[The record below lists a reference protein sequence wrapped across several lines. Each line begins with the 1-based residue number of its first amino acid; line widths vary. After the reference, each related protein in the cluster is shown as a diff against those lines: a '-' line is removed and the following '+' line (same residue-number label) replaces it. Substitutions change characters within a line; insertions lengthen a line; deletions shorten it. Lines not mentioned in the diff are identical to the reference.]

1 MTFQVT
7 RLTRWGNSIGD
18 HSMPGTRESPADVDG
33 RQVPP
38 DLRDMARI
46 ELFKP
51 QSRVMLPTSPDHNV

>member
-7 RLTRWGNSIGD
+7 RLTRWGNPFGD
-18 HSMPGTRESPADVDG
+18 HSMPGKRESPEDVDG

-38 DLRDMARI
+38 DLRDTART

-51 QSRVMLPTSPDHNV
+51 QSRVMLSTSPDDNV